1 MEAMT
6 VIIEKTSTGF
16 SAYVK
21 EVDGLTTVGESLGEV
36 KRNMYE
42 VINDHLDYLK
52 EHGEEVPPV
61 TDLKIEF
68 VIDLEQFFDYY
79 NVINKSAFAEY
90 AGINKSLFRQY
101 TKGLAPISGKKVKKI
116 SDGLQRLADD
126 LKDLTLV

>member
-42 VINDHLDYLK
+42 VINAHLDYLK

-90 AGINKSLFRQY
+90 VGINKSLFRQY